1 MGCDDIKFAGPSNAR
16 LGDYHYFRPAV
27 DVPPPSSR
35 TLISSTLPAP
45 AGDVLMSQSGSNTE
59 TGDTT
64 LSDKPTA
71 SGELVSIASK
81 SDPDDPTYLVY
92 YGDPPTSIRELCKR
106 YCYTRTWVP
115 ERAVEESAQINT
127 LSNKAM
133 PYYTGYDPFGVD
145 VPTFGSPVTV
155 GPTAFS
161 SWFTPMYA
169 GQRGAFRKKYLFSGT
184 SNQSP
189 VVSRDRYVLSAGIF
203 TSTSQLLSQSSA
215 LISKWLSCN
224 FAPISGGGATSTN
237 LDINNSIE
245 VEFPFYW
252 ARRFSAARTIN
263 APALQCNNHRV
274 STTSF
279 NPNVPG
285 PPRED
290 FDVVYQQYDAVGE
303 DWSLFF
309 FTGVPIMYQ
318 YDLCEDL

>member
-115 ERAVEESAQINT
+115 ERAVEESAQINI

-189 VVSRDRYVLSAGIF
+189 VVSRDKYVLGAGEY
-203 TSTSQLLSQSSA
+203 TSYTQLVAKGEKFIGKLLTAS
-215 LISKWLSCN
+215 LN
-224 FAPISGGGATSTN
+224 NISGGGNAATN
-237 LDINNSIE
+237 MDINN
-245 VEFPFYW
+245 
-252 ARRFSAARTIN
+252 
-263 APALQCNNHRV
+263 
-274 STTSF
+274 
-279 NPNVPG
+279 
-285 PPRED
+285 
-290 FDVVYQQYDAVGE
+290 
-303 DWSLFF
+303 
-309 FTGVPIMYQ
+309 
-318 YDLCEDL
+318 